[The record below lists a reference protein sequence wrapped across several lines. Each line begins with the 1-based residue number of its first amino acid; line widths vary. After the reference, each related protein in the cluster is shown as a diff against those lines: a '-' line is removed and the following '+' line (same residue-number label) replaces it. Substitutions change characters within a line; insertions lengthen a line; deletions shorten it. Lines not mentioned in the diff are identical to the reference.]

1 MHEFCSFNFPLHKN
15 FLHLACP
22 HKFSHGLSLKVI
34 IILKAVETPV
44 SNLLVHYI
52 CVVSKIHGTALL
64 INLAA
69 SLARGEAINKSRKRY
84 NCKGE

>member
-44 SNLLVHYI
+44 SNWYII

-69 SLARGEAINKSRKRY
+69 SSARGEAINKSRKRY